1 MTSLLLICLV
11 AVPALGAAVAGCSGR
26 RPDVAAAVATMSA
39 CVSVV
44 LSVGL
49 VALTRPWSSGDDV
62 AQLSAP
68 WIGWLGARIH
78 LGLDGISAP
87 LVVLTCVLSALAC
100 WYLWAGSDDAQPGE
114 TEGRPP
120 PAGLLCC
127 LLATQAGAVLT
138 FLARD
143 LIVFFVGFETVLI
156 PMWVLIGRW
165 GGSPDDGPAQL
176 AEKRS
181 AATRFVLYTAL
192 GSAIMLVGIL
202 WLAIESGSTDFGVVA
217 LVAPHL
223 STGLQAGIASLLII
237 GLGVKVPIWP
247 LHSWL
252 PPAHTLAPTVGS
264 VLLAGVL
271 LKLGSYG
278 LVRLV
283 AGFLPLG
290 VGRLALPLGVL
301 GVVGIVWGGLV
312 CLVERDLKRLIA
324 FSSVAHMGFV
334 VLGVASGTREGLQGA
349 LFVGVAHGV
358 VTSLLFWVVGM
369 IKHRHLAQRP
379 ADLTQLPAGLRD
391 SHPRLGW
398 MLALGAAA
406 GAGLPGLAGFW
417 GEVLTL
423 LGTWR
428 GPNTEGMGLG
438 AAGPWLAL
446 AAALGALLAAGYLFR
461 VLYLIWHG
469 QAPAL
474 EAVSTAH
481 AQATS
486 GNASAGPTSA
496 VLSGAPHSAP
506 DAGKDLSRVELTV
519 LAPLVVATIG
529 FGVQPWLL
537 LSLTGPA
544 VRMLGVGS

>member
-1 MTSLLLICLV
+1 M
-11 AVPALGAAVAGCSGR
+11 PDLGAAVAGCSGR

-62 AQLSAP
+62 AQLNAP

-100 WYLWAGSDDAQPGE
+100 WYLWAGSDHAQPGE

-192 GSAIMLVGIL
+192 GSAIMLVLEPL

-223 STGLQAGIASLLII
+223 STGLRAGIASLLII

-252 PPAHTLAPTVGS
+252 PQAYTLAPTVGS

-271 LKLGSYG
+271 LKLGSDR

-283 AGFLPLG
+283 AGFSAP
-290 VGRLALPLGVL
+290 
-301 GVVGIVWGGLV
+301 GG
-312 CLVERDLKRLIA
+312 
-324 FSSVAHMGFV
+324 
-334 VLGVASGTREGLQGA
+334 GTTR
-349 LFVGVAHGV
+349 
-358 VTSLLFWVVGM
+358 
-369 IKHRHLAQRP
+369 
-379 ADLTQLPAGLRD
+379 
-391 SHPRLGW
+391 
-398 MLALGAAA
+398 AAA
-406 GAGLPGLAGFW
+406 GGAR
-417 GEVLTL
+417 
-423 LGTWR
+423 R
-428 GPNTEGMGLG
+428 GRH
-438 AAGPWLAL
+438 
-446 AAALGALLAAGYLFR
+446 R
-461 VLYLIWHG
+461 VG
-469 QAPAL
+469 RAPCA
-474 EAVSTAH
+474 SWN
-481 AQATS
+481 ATS
-486 GNASAGPTSA
+486 
-496 VLSGAPHSAP
+496 SG
-506 DAGKDLSRVELTV
+506 
-519 LAPLVVATIG
+519 
-529 FGVQPWLL
+529 
-537 LSLTGPA
+537 
-544 VRMLGVGS
+544 